1 MIQGEDGVRKAAILL
16 MSMEED
22 NAAAVLSMLPRGY
35 VEKVS
40 IAIAQLDIVS
50 TSEQES
56 VINEFLQTRPSAIS
70 PSSGGIDKAK
80 NLVKKALG
88 KDAGDMI
95 SVLQQTLESLPFA
108 FLRKAD
114 AQNILT
120 FLVEE
125 HPQTIAMVLS
135 YLPPPLAAGVLGGLP
150 SQRQLAVIER
160 IAEMEQTS
168 PEAVEEV
175 ERALNTRMS
184 LYMTQAFQKVGGV
197 GAVAE
202 ILNVSDRATER
213 NIFDGLAK
221 GKAELVDGIRRLMF
235 VFEDIGKLG
244 DKDIQQIL
252 KNVETN
258 QWALA
263 LKGASQ
269 TMQDKILGNL
279 SQRAADMLREE
290 MGFLGKVKLSEVE
303 AMQQKIVDVVRSLE
317 DSGQIARPTG
327 DQAEE
332 FVS

>member
-1 MIQGEDGVRKAAILL
+1 MQTNDGVRKAAILL

-22 NAAAVLSMLPRGY
+22 HAASILALLPRTY

-40 IAIAQLDIVS
+40 IAIAQLDMVS
-50 TSEQES
+50 TSEQEH
-56 VINEFLQTRPSAIS
+56 VINEFLQTRPSAIA
-70 PSSGGIDKAK
+70 PSSGGLDKAK

-88 KDAGDMI
+88 KDATDMLN
-95 SVLQQTLESLPFA
+95 VLQQTLESLPFG

-114 AQNILT
+114 ATNILT
-120 FLVEE
+120 FLIEE

-135 YLPPPLAAGVLGGLP
+135 YLPPQLAAGVLGGLP
-150 SQRQLAVIER
+150 PIRQLAVIER

-175 ERALNTRMS
+175 ERALTTRMA
-184 LYMTQAFQKVGGV
+184 LYMTQAYQNVGGV
-197 GAVAE
+197 SAVAE

-221 GKAELVDGIRRLMF
+221 GKAELVDDIRRLMF
-235 VFEDIGKLG
+235 VFEDIAKLG
-244 DKDIQQIL
+244 DKDIQAIL
-252 KNVETN
+252 KNVEAN

-269 TMQDKILGNL
+269 QLQDKILGNL

-303 AMQQKIVDVVRSLE
+303 AMQQRIVDVVRTLE
-317 DSGQIARPTG
+317 DSGQISRPSG

>member
-1 MIQGEDGVRKAAILL
+1 METNEGVRKAAILL

-22 NAAAVLSMLPRGY
+22 HAAQIMGLLPRPY

-40 IAIAQLDIVS
+40 IAIAQLDMVS
-50 TSEQES
+50 TSEQEI
-56 VINEFLQTRPSAIS
+56 VIQEFLQTRPSAIA
-70 PSSGGIDKAK
+70 PSSGGLDKAK

-88 KDAGDMI
+88 KDASDML

-114 AQNILT
+114 ATNIVT
-120 FLVEE
+120 FLIEE

-135 YLPPPLAAGVLGGLP
+135 YLPPQLAAGVLGGLP
-150 SQRQLAVIER
+150 PLRQLAVIER

-175 ERALNTRMS
+175 EKALTTRMA
-184 LYMTQAFQKVGGV
+184 LFMTQSYQNVGGV
-197 GAVAE
+197 SAVAE

-213 NIFDGLAK
+213 NILDGLAK
-221 GKAELVDGIRRLMF
+221 GKSQLVDEIRRLMF
-235 VFEDIGKLG
+235 VFEDITKLG
-244 DKDIQQIL
+244 DKDIQAIL
-252 KNVETN
+252 KNVEAN

-269 TMQDKILGNL
+269 QLQDKILCNL

-303 AMQQKIVDVVRSLE
+303 AMQQRIVDVVRSLE
-317 DSGQIARPTG
+317 DSGQISRPSG

>member
-1 MIQGEDGVRKAAILL
+1 MQEEDGVRKAAILL

-22 NAAAVLSMLPRGY
+22 NAANVLSMLPRAY

-50 TSEQES
+50 TGEQET
-56 VINEFLQTRPSAIS
+56 VIHEFLQTRPSAIA
-70 PSSGGIDKAK
+70 PSSGGMDKAK
-80 NLVKKALG
+80 SLVKKALG
-88 KDAGDMI
+88 KDANDMI

-120 FLVEE
+120 FLIEE

-150 SQRQLAVIER
+150 PQRQLAVIER
-160 IAEMEQTS
+160 IAGMEQTS

-175 ERALNTRMS
+175 ERALNTRMA
-184 LYMTQAFQKVGGV
+184 LFMTQAFQKVGGI

-221 GKAELVDGIRRLMF
+221 SKAELVDDIRRLMF
-235 VFEDIGKLG
+235 VFEDIAKLG
-244 DKDIQQIL
+244 DKDIQAIL

-258 QWALA
+258 NWALA

-269 TMQDKILGNL
+269 PMQDKILGNL

-327 DQAEE
+327 GQAEE

>member
-1 MIQGEDGVRKAAILL
+1 MNDNDGVRKSAILL
-16 MSMEED
+16 MSMQED
-22 NAAAVLSMLPRGY
+22 YAAQVMSMLPRNY
-35 VEKVS
+35 VEKVA

-50 TSEQES
+50 TGEQEA
-56 VINEFLQTRPSAIS
+56 VINEFLQTRPSAIA

-80 NLVKKALG
+80 HLVKKALG
-88 KDAGDMI
+88 KDATDTLN
-95 SVLQQTLESLPFA
+95 VLQQTLESLPFS

-135 YLPPPLAAGVLGGLP
+135 HLPPPLAAGVLGGLP
-150 SQRQLAVIER
+150 PQRQLSVIER

-168 PEAVEEV
+168 PDAVEEV
-175 ERALNTRMS
+175 ERALSTRMA
-184 LYMTQAFQKVGGV
+184 LFMTQAYQKVGGV
-197 GAVAE
+197 EAVAE

-213 NIFDGLAK
+213 SIFDGLTK
-221 GKAELVDGIRRLMF
+221 GKAELVDEIRRLMF
-235 VFEDIGKLG
+235 VFEDISKLG
-244 DKDIQQIL
+244 DKDIQAIL
-252 KNVETN
+252 KNVETS
-258 QWALA
+258 QWAMA

-269 TMQDKILGNL
+269 LMQDKILGNL

-303 AMQQKIVDVVRSLE
+303 AMQQRIVDVVRNLE
-317 DSGQIARPTG
+317 ESGQISRPSG
-327 DQAEE
+327 NQAEE